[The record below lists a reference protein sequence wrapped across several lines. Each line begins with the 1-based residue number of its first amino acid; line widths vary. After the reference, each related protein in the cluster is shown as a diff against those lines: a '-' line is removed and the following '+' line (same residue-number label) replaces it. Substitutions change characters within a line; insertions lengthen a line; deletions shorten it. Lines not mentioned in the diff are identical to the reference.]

1 MSLPHVLLGL
11 LASQPRTGYD
21 LARAIRDEVE
31 PVWRAEISQIYPVLG
46 QLRRE
51 GFVVLRVLGPR
62 RGPHRNL
69 YRVTA
74 AGRRE
79 LRRWLLEPPAA
90 PRSRDEGLARVAFL
104 ESLTSP
110 ERRAV
115 LRAYEKAAV
124 EEIARLRS
132 APPPDGFRR
141 EAREGAV
148 AKLEGAR
155 RWAPLF
161 RGRATVAR
169 AGIGR
174 PRERRSEARRGRAGR
189 GSITPDGARED
200 PPSVRGKHDARDG
213 PREALRG

>member
-79 LRRWLLEPPAA
+79 LRRWLLEPPSA

-104 ESLTSP
+104 ESLTPP

-115 LRAYEKAAV
+115 LRACERAAA

-132 APPPDGFRR
+132 SPPPEGFRR
-141 EAREGAV
+141 EAREGAIE
-148 AKLEGAR
+148 KLEGVR
-155 RWAPLF
+155 RWA
-161 RGRATVAR
+161 RALAS
-169 AGIGR
+169 R
-174 PRERRSEARRGRAGR
+174 PSLVPTD
-189 GSITPDGARED
+189 SGARGD
-200 PPSVRGKHDARDG
+200 RAATGKKK
-213 PREALRG
+213 